1 MPAPKRRTQK
11 RQTQKTRTIRTR
23 QKSLSEA
30 QILRAQQAAI
40 ARYLRPKHPDSKPD
54 LRNADPSHNVVGIGI
69 ARKRTGIR
77 DRAVGITFYVR
88 HKITTDQL
96 KQWPARHRLP
106 KKILGVPTD
115 VMEAGEPKLLSNG
128 AEPARPAHPGSQ
140 ITVRQPNG
148 MDQFGTFGALVEDD
162 AGRRYVLCNNHVLAN
177 FDQNPPGIRVFQPAP
192 PFRFARLSITVPIDA
207 TFPNDTD
214 CALANLDSATNADGR
229 LPAPAGPLSSAQPA
243 GVDHG
248 TKVAKRGAVTGST
261 KGIVHSPAF
270 AVDLGGFKFENLIQ
284 IEDDGAPFCDHGDS
298 GALIVDRDTRAPV
311 ALLMGRMGNF
321 NFACSLDRV
330 LARLS
335 AAIGSELRLII
346 N

>member
-1 MPAPKRRTQK
+1 MPAPKR
-11 RQTQKTRTIRTR
+11 QTRKTRTIPAR
-23 QKSLSEA
+23 QKNLSEA
-30 QILRAQQAAI
+30 KIRRAQQAAI
-40 ARYLRPKHPDSKPD
+40 ARYLRPKHPDSRPN
-54 LRNADPSHNVVGIGI
+54 LRNADPDHNVVGIGI
-69 ARKRTGIR
+69 ARKRTKER

-88 HKITTDQL
+88 HKLTPDQL
-96 KQWPARHRLP
+96 KQWPALHRLP

-115 VMEAGEPKLLSNG
+115 VMEAGEPRLLGNSTV
-128 AEPARPAHPGSQ
+128 PARPAHPGAQ

-162 AGRRYVLCNNHVLAN
+162 AGRRYVLCNNHVLSDFGQTPA
-177 FDQNPPGIRVFQPAP
+177 GTRVFQPAP
-192 PFRFARLSITVPIDA
+192 PSRFARLSVAVPIDP

-214 CALANLDSATNADGR
+214 CALASLDSVTNADGR
-229 LPAPAGPLSSAQPA
+229 LRAPLGPLSSAEPA

-248 TKVAKRGAVTGST
+248 TKVAKRGAVTGLRRGT
-261 KGIVHSPAF
+261 VHSPAF

-335 AAIGSELRLII
+335 AALGSNLRLII

>member
-1 MPAPKRRTQK
+1 M
-11 RQTQKTRTIRTR
+11 RTR
-23 QKSLSEA
+23 KKSLSEA
-30 QILRAQQAAI
+30 QIRRAQRAAI
-40 ARYLRPKHPDSKPD
+40 VRYLRPKHPDSRPD
-54 LRNADPSHNVVGIGI
+54 LRSADPRHNVVGVGI
-69 ARKRTGIR
+69 ARKRTKKR

-88 HKITTDQL
+88 NKIASAQL
-96 KQWPARHRLP
+96 KQWPARHHLP

-128 AEPARPAHPGSQ
+128 TQPARPAQPGAR
-140 ITVRQPNG
+140 ITVHQPDGN
-148 MDQFGTFGALVEDD
+148 DQFGTFGALVEDD

-177 FDQNPPGIRVFQPAP
+177 FGQNPPGIRVFQPAP
-192 PFRFARLSITVPIDA
+192 RFRFARLSVTVPIAA
-207 TFPNDTD
+207 TKANDTD
-214 CALANLDSATNADGR
+214 CALARLDSAADARGR
-229 LPAPAGPLSSAQPA
+229 LRAPTGPLSTAQPA

-248 TKVAKRGAVTGST
+248 TKVAKRGRTLGV
-261 KGIVHSPAF
+261 VHSPAF
-270 AVDLGGFKFENLIQ
+270 AVDLGEFKFENLIQ

-330 LARLS
+330 LGRL
-335 AAIGSELRLII
+335 ATALGSNLRLII